1 MIREKAVNAI
11 DKVSYDEKE
20 RSGGLNALNNAM
32 QNLSKV
38 ENAVNNLYRIITE
51 GNIPTGNIPTAEE
64 KTSVCM
70 QHMPLATL
78 LEEGPAYI
86 ESHIEYT
93 ISKLEDIVQKL
104 N

>member
-1 MIREKAVNAI
+1 MIREQTVNAI
-11 DKVSYDEKE
+11 DKVSYTEKE
-20 RSGGLNALNNAM
+20 RSGGLNALNNAI

-38 ENAVNNLYRIITE
+38 ENAVNHLYRIITE
-51 GNIPTGNIPTAEE
+51 GNIPTEE

-70 QHMPLATL
+70 QHMPLVTL

-86 ESHIEYT
+86 ESHIGYT
-93 ISKLEDIVQKL
+93 TSKLEDIVQKL